1 MSVKLQ
7 PPTWGFICTQGFLV
21 TIYSPNKPSL
31 CSLPSGKQA
40 ELARN
45 PTENFLILLEKLK
58 LSLGAGIVLLFFI
71 QSACVKSLWPGPCY
85 IYVFTLWMFRC
96 CCLGRWWN
104 QRPWRCSR
112 CVWIYIWVM
121 RVCGLGVTGASGAGL
136 MGDRVIMK
144 VSSKPDASMILY

>member
-96 CCLGRWWN
+96 CCPGEVVESASLEVFKVRLDLHLGD
-104 QRPWRCSR
+104 
-112 CVWIYIWVM
+112 
-121 RVCGLGVTGASGAGL
+121 AGL
-136 MGDRVIMK
+136 WLRGYRGIRWL
-144 VSSKPDASMILY
+144 A